1 MLFINKEKVD
11 EDVEKIREYTLSPE
25 QLQES
30 IARKEKEKKEIKEKS
45 EGLTFKDV
53 VAMTIA
59 IIELILPYFLIC
71 IATMVAV
78 FLFFW
83 WMGMHRY

>member
-1 MLFINKEKVD
+1 MIFLKKEKVD
-11 EDVEKIREYTLSPE
+11 EDVEKIRQYTLTPE
-25 QLQES
+25 QLQQS
-30 IARKEKEKKEIKEKS
+30 IAKKEKEKREIKEKS
-45 EGLTFKDV
+45 EDITFKDV

-71 IATMVAV
+71 IATMVLV

-83 WMGMHRY
+83 WMGMH